1 MRARPGLEGRRGC
14 GRPVG
19 WAWSWRWC
27 LLFCCGD
34 ENKPGVEE
42 AEASLAQGE
51 VPAAG
56 RCGCDR
62 WSASTSASL
71 DEGAGWGGVPPPL
84 GRAGRCSASW
94 FGHLSSGRVWAHH
107 AELPGEGG
115 WCPRGDGP
123 GNHIPHQHLRGLSH
137 RQSSEETSRLWQSQ
151 LLAVAHSDRVPL
163 RVWTWSQ
170 RWAAGVLV
178 ASTAPP
184 RQTPFTFCLLP
195 AEPGLR
201 VRHTQQDRAQGG
213 AAGAELACPMRSGQS
228 KGVQNRGAFVF
239 CSYELLLPCY
249 VASRQKAPYIERP

>member
-84 GRAGRCSASW
+84 GRAGRGSASW

-163 RVWTWSQ
+163 LGVDMESALGRRCLGGFYSPSQADTLYFPPSPSRAQSACAPHSAGPCPGRGSGGRAGLSHALWTVEGCPEQ
-170 RWAAGVLV
+170 RSL
-178 ASTAPP
+178 
-184 RQTPFTFCLLP
+184 CLL
-195 AEPGLR
+195 
-201 VRHTQQDRAQGG
+201 
-213 AAGAELACPMRSGQS
+213 
-228 KGVQNRGAFVF
+228 
-239 CSYELLLPCY
+239 LL
-249 VASRQKAPYIERP
+249 